1 MEEEAMGRI
10 VVFGAGGKAGKM
22 ITDEAAQRGHSVT
35 ATVRDLSNV
44 PAFAEGVNE
53 ITGDPTDIV
62 SVRALAEDEDV
73 FIVAVGGADN
83 TVWLRAAQTLI
94 ETREAIPG
102 PVPRI
107 LHMGGSS
114 TLLTAQGSHCFD
126 LPDFPEAYRGPALG
140 QAQALDYYRGD
151 TNGRV
156 SWTYLS
162 SPPVY
167 FAPGK
172 RTGKYRIGLDHPV
185 EDATGRSS
193 LSHEDFAVAMVDE
206 VVQRRF
212 INKGFTVGY

>member
-1 MEEEAMGRI
+1 MGRI

-102 PVPRI
+102 QVPRI

-156 SWTYLS
+156 S
-162 SPPVY
+162 
-167 FAPGK
+167 
-172 RTGKYRIGLDHPV
+172 
-185 EDATGRSS
+185 
-193 LSHEDFAVAMVDE
+193 
-206 VVQRRF
+206 
-212 INKGFTVGY
+212 